1 MRRLAIV
8 ALLAGP
14 SLAAGFELAGQIVPE
29 AAASV
34 SLHGASFPFEKV
46 TLADAHGRFRFRKLA
61 AGTYTVTVFEPG
73 RSETARTVEVGSGMA
88 DAAGR
93 VVVNV
98 ELDESA
104 TAFTDVLRRHST
116 IQASQLAI
124 PDRAQKE
131 LEAARLRLARSDAD
145 GAITHLE
152 RAVEIAPR
160 FMTAWNELGVIA
172 YQSAR
177 YSDAG
182 RDFRMALSAD
192 PDAYEPLVNL
202 GGVLLNLGRP
212 DEALRYNLNAALRRP
227 RDPLANSQLGMS
239 YYLIG
244 KLDLAEQYL
253 IVARKLDPAHFSHP
267 QLILAE
273 IHLRRNEREA
283 AIGELKDFLARH
295 PDSRQAPQ
303 VKAEIARLSAL

>member
-1 MRRLAIV
+1 V
-8 ALLAGP
+8 
-14 SLAAGFELAGQIVPE
+14 
-29 AAASV
+29 
-34 SLHGASFPFEKV
+34 
-46 TLADAHGRFRFRKLA
+46 
-61 AGTYTVTVFEPG
+61 
-73 RSETARTVEVGSGMA
+73 ARTVEVGASVA

-93 VVVNV
+93 IVVSL

-104 TAFTDVLRRHST
+104 TASTDALRRHMT
-116 IQASQLAI
+116 VPASQLAI
-124 PDRAQKE
+124 PDGAQKE

-152 RAVEIAPR
+152 RAIEIAPR

-177 YSDAG
+177 YNDAE

-202 GGVLLNLGRP
+202 GGVLLNLGHP
-212 DEALRYNLNAALRRP
+212 YEALQYNLNAALRRP

-239 YYLIG
+239 YYLTG

-253 IVARKLDPAHFSHP
+253 IAARKLDPAHFSHP

-273 IHLRRNEREA
+273 IHLRRNDRAA
-283 AIGELKDFLARH
+283 AIEELKDFLARH
-295 PDSRQAPQ
+295 PDSGQAAQ